1 MDYLDAVL
9 NGQAQSSAQIVN
21 APVAASGGDSVTYTI
36 HVRGASG
43 TPTGNVRLR
52 LYGRVVG
59 TGDLYGAGN
68 VTTTANAPISGNL
81 RPLAVYDG
89 DRRNAMAQAS
99 PHESVSQQRLHS
111 SPDLRPL
118 RQSASPVKD
127 LWKYPE
133 ALRTSDGAVCLVGRP
148 LGEAPSQE

>member
-21 APVAASGGDSVTYTI
+21 GPVAATGGDSVTYTI

-59 TGDLYGAGN
+59 TGDLYGAGKCN
-68 VTTTANAPISGNL
+68 HYSKCAQFWQPMSSG
-81 RPLAVYDG
+81 G
-89 DRRNAMAQAS
+89 Q
-99 PHESVSQQRLHS
+99 
-111 SPDLRPL
+111 
-118 RQSASPVKD
+118 
-127 LWKYPE
+127 
-133 ALRTSDGAVCLVGRP
+133 
-148 LGEAPSQE
+148 